1 MKKQRNKQWKKVI
14 ITTVASATLFTPIS
28 NLILEAKVYASDE
41 ENKGEVVE
49 ADSESSIVDSSAI
62 DSSNIESESS
72 DESSKE
78 KEKTETESGT
88 DSSTAPKKDEKEEQ
102 KTEIPQTEEN
112 TYDPALIRQQA
123 IDLMN
128 QEQPTRF
135 KRSLRV
141 NNQQEFINKIA
152 DYAVGHAKSYGLYA
166 SVMIAQ
172 AIVESAWG
180 GSGLSIE
187 PNNNLFGIKGAYNG
201 QSVYFWTTEYVN
213 GEYIQ
218 VYAAFRKYPSYKE
231 SLEDNAKLLRYGLTS
246 NSSFYNGTWL
256 ENTNSY
262 QDATKWLQGR
272 YATDPNYARTL
283 NSIIAMYSLDQY
295 DNANGVSIKEITD
308 VNLKAKV
315 AVNSE
320 KYNVPAGNHFIE
332 KVPGTVNSV
341 LEPRG
346 YLTDI
351 AKKAVTNNGKT
362 FYLATINGGGFCWI
376 AEENLTFYEDVT
388 SVESINMTGMI
399 TSDSPRYRVPDGLK
413 RIEKLTMTTASLSS
427 KVVQISHKLVTS
439 SGVTYYAI
447 RQNGQGICWIPA
459 DKLQLS
465 EPAGNQKNVSLAGLL
480 KNGAR
485 KYRIAELGH
494 IEPLDLTTDDMVNK
508 SVKIIKEVQS
518 NSGATYYLITNSNG
532 QPICWILESDLI
544 LSEVVSS
551 TQGYNNGGLV
561 VSAARKYSLQEDR
574 QLLNATNGFTDT
586 IVGQQVI
593 VADSAKTMSGT
604 THYLILNSN
613 GTGIGWVDSN
623 SVELGSKANGPI
635 KKINAGGMLEIPV
648 KKYSMNAQGY
658 LLPTP
663 YMTSELT
670 GLRLSVTQE
679 VTSNDGNKYYLVNN
693 GTTPICWVKESDIL
707 IGEEFTNKKVSTKG
721 ALIKSEGKRY
731 TIADNSNYL
740 QPLTYSLAELVGQR
754 VNLIQEVTTISGK
767 KFYLVNID
775 GRTICWVDASTLQLS
790 STINSSSD
798 YNKKATVIKSA
809 QKFTFNTANSEMIP
823 NNAYTSN
830 ILNQTVEVKSMAK
843 ATDGTEF
850 YLITQNGGGI
860 GWITKD
866 ALKFQ

>member
-1 MKKQRNKQWKKVI
+1 MKKQRNNQWKKVI

-41 ENKGEVVE
+41 ENKGKAVE
-49 ADSESSIVDSSAI
+49 DDSESSIIDSSSI
-62 DSSNIESESS
+62 DSSNMESTSS
-72 DESSKE
+72 DESNKKE
-78 KEKTETESGT
+78 EKTETQSNA
-88 DSSTAPKKDEKEEQ
+88 DSSVVLEKEE
-102 KTEIPQTEEN
+102 KEEKKNEVPQTEEN

-262 QDATKWLQGR
+262 QDATQWLQGR

-320 KYNVPAGNHFIE
+320 KYNIPVGNHFIE

-561 VSAARKYSLQEDR
+561 VSAARKYSLQ
-574 QLLNATNGFTDT
+574 
-586 IVGQQVI
+586 
-593 VADSAKTMSGT
+593 
-604 THYLILNSN
+604 
-613 GTGIGWVDSN
+613 
-623 SVELGSKANGPI
+623 
-635 KKINAGGMLEIPV
+635 
-648 KKYSMNAQGY
+648 
-658 LLPTP
+658 
-663 YMTSELT
+663 
-670 GLRLSVTQE
+670 
-679 VTSNDGNKYYLVNN
+679 
-693 GTTPICWVKESDIL
+693 
-707 IGEEFTNKKVSTKG
+707 
-721 ALIKSEGKRY
+721 
-731 TIADNSNYL
+731 
-740 QPLTYSLAELVGQR
+740 
-754 VNLIQEVTTISGK
+754 
-767 KFYLVNID
+767 
-775 GRTICWVDASTLQLS
+775 
-790 STINSSSD
+790 
-798 YNKKATVIKSA
+798 
-809 QKFTFNTANSEMIP
+809 
-823 NNAYTSN
+823 
-830 ILNQTVEVKSMAK
+830 
-843 ATDGTEF
+843 
-850 YLITQNGGGI
+850 
-860 GWITKD
+860 
-866 ALKFQ
+866 